1 MNRREYEEAILRVF
15 AEAYPNSA
23 QYRGGRKLRKGNWQR
38 KFPAIE
44 ESVDHK
50 NAFLAAVENLS
61 REGLLSV
68 QWQKY
73 RKGDSVKALYLE
85 DSEGLYRR
93 LGIPSPQQAAVNI
106 RDFLSKYTPH
116 SLQDGQAARGLL
128 DIMEAGTSL
137 PVTEQ
142 SLLEDILTLF
152 ALDRE
157 EAGRYALRALSTRLY
172 NDSKRLENI
181 LRPADEISG
190 MVLGYSITRELGL
203 ARRYPETTLA
213 GNIILEFTDGRRWDL
228 AGHAVTMPLA
238 TARQVGRVL
247 NGSGYVLHHVLSVEN
262 KETFHVLSDGLK
274 GFDGLLYTGGH
285 PNEADRVILATLSG
299 QGTLVHHAG
308 DLDPVGLQIF
318 EEIDEICG
326 GTLLPFRMNRMVY
339 MKYAE
344 YGYRLKGSEL
354 MRLDFIKN
362 IKVAE
367 LAETI
372 RENGVGVEQEI
383 IDYFQ
388 LDE

>member
-15 AEAYPNSA
+15 AEGYPNSA
-23 QYRGGRKLRKGNWQR
+23 QFRGGRKLRKSNWEGI
-38 KFPAIE
+38 FPAIE
-44 ESVDHK
+44 VSVDDK
-50 NAFLAAVENLS
+50 NAFLAAVETLT

-73 RKGDSVKALYLE
+73 REGDSVVALYLE
-85 DSEGLYRR
+85 DPEGIYGR
-93 LGIPSPQQAAVNI
+93 LNIPSPQQAAANI
-106 RDFLSKYTPH
+106 RQFLSKYTPL
-116 SLQDGQAARGLL
+116 SVQDGQAARGLL
-128 DIMEAGTSL
+128 DLVEAGTSI
-137 PVTEQ
+137 PVTEL
-142 SLLEDILTLF
+142 SILEDILTLF

-157 EAGRYALRALSTRLY
+157 RAGHYALRALSVRLY
-172 NDSKRLENI
+172 NNSKRLENI
-181 LRPADEISG
+181 LRPADEISRL
-190 MVLGYSITRELGL
+190 VLGYSISRELGL

-213 GNIILEFTDGRRWDL
+213 GNIVLEFTDGRCWDL

-247 NGSGYVLHHVLSVEN
+247 NGSGNVLHHVLSVEN
-262 KETFHVLSDGLK
+262 KETFHVLSAGLK

-285 PNEADRVILATLSG
+285 PNEADRVILAMLWG
-299 QGTLVHHAG
+299 QGTVVHHAG

-326 GTLLPFRMNRMVY
+326 GTVLPFRMDRMVY
-339 MKYAE
+339 MKYAD
-344 YGYRLKGSEL
+344 YGYRLKGAEL
-354 MRLDFIKN
+354 MKLGSIKN
-362 IKVAE
+362 IKVAD

-383 IDYFQ
+383 IDYFE